1 MSVTAADRIK
11 KLLSDETT
19 WMGIYENQAFDSANF
34 GHRVGMFFDIG
45 DWDRVVLGSRAP
57 ESPQVA
63 GWKYCWLARRGPP
76 RTRSSSWALT
86 ARRRK
91 NARRPIV
98 ADAPL

>member
-11 KLLSDETT
+11 KLLSDEAT

-63 GWKYCWLARRGPP
+63 GWKYLLVGKAR
-76 RTRSSSWALT
+76 SA
-86 ARRRK
+86 
-91 NARRPIV
+91 
-98 ADAPL
+98 ADAIQQLGLDSPSEEECAAPHRG